1 MAAYGEPE
9 TNFDNNRAMAVGWG
23 KSETVNVNSET
34 PVFNPLQQKLEMP
47 AIGHTDCLTKF
58 SELKLN
64 LTGMIR

>member
-23 KSETVNVNSET
+23 KSESVNWDT

-64 LTGMIR
+64 LTGIIR